1 MKRAILSTAALL
13 SISFGLEAQSKIE
26 NQLLQYNDT
35 RAIVTFDL
43 NTADNNI
50 PSNRKEVIRP
60 YLYNGKDTL
69 WLDIV
74 EVYGKNRIKRE

>member
-13 SISFGLEAQSKIE
+13 SISLGLEAQSKIE

-43 NTADNNI
+43 NTSDNNI

-60 YLYNGKDTL
+60 YLFNGKDTL

-74 EVYGKNRIKRE
+74 EVY